1 MLPLISCPGVRPIK
15 PTCVYMPFTPPHT
28 WGSGSLGHVYLSNSF
43 VISPPGAALGGN
55 LGGVTSR
62 LLALDGGQLAGR
74 ARLDVIIP
82 VAGFSRC
89 ADYENGYGATACL
102 NVVEPA
108 ELRKYY
114 GVPLPTCIRSLI

>member
-1 MLPLISCPGVRPIK
+1 MGRKQSN
-15 PTCVYMPFTPPHT
+15 PFTGMSSLYSLKLKYFISF
-28 WGSGSLGHVYLSNSF
+28 WGSDPVNHPHFNALRPPSPGWGLVHRSKPPSTPLSLTSSL
-43 VISPPGAALGGN
+43 GAALGGN

-89 ADYENGYGATACL
+89 ADYENGYGAL
-102 NVVEPA
+102 
-108 ELRKYY
+108 
-114 GVPLPTCIRSLI
+114 